1 MLFTTKANKP
11 KHITV
16 TTTLAPIV
24 NQNPSLGSKYGNN
37 RNIGSVGI
45 AYQKV

>member
-1 MLFTTKANKP
+1 MPFINKANNP
-11 KHITV
+11 KQMIV

-24 NQNPSLGSKYGNN
+24 TQKPNLGSKYGNN

-45 AYQKV
+45 TYQNV